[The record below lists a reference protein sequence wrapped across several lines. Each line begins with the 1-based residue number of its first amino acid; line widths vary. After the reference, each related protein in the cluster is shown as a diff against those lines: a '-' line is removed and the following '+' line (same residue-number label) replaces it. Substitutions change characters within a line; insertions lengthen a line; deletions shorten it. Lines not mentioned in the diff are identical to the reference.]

1 MKQSMSRN
9 TNKPA
14 VQGAASALDQFKYE
28 IANELGISNYNS
40 VDKGS
45 LTSRQNGYVGGYM
58 TRKLVQMGEQA
69 LMGGQTPQS

>member
-1 MKQSMSRN
+1 MSRN

-14 VQGAASALDQFKYE
+14 VQGAAQALDRFKYE
-28 IANELGISNYNS
+28 IAGELGIANYAS

-58 TRKLVQMGEQA
+58 TRKLVQLGEQQ
-69 LMGGQTPQS
+69 LMGGQ

>member
-1 MKQSMSRN
+1 MSRN

-14 VQGAASALDQFKYE
+14 VQGAEYALDQMKYE
-28 IANELGISNYNS
+28 LAGELGLANYAQ

-58 TRKLVQMGEQA
+58 TRKLVQFAEQA
-69 LMGGQTPQS
+69 MSQGQKF

>member
-1 MKQSMSRN
+1 MSRN

-14 VQGAASALDQFKYE
+14 VQGSSYALDQMKYE
-28 IANELGISNYNS
+28 IAGELGLANYAQ

-58 TRKLVQMGEQA
+58 TRKLVQFAEQA
-69 LMGGQTPQS
+69 MSQGQQF

>member
-1 MKQSMSRN
+1 MSRT

-14 VQGAASALDQFKYE
+14 IQGAAQALDRFKYE
-28 IANELGISNYNS
+28 VAGELGIANYAS

-58 TRKLVQMGEQA
+58 TRKLVQMGEQQ
-69 LMGGQTPQS
+69 LMGGQ